1 MIKALRALAA
11 CLAIVTVA
19 AACAKAGSAGP
30 NLKPID
36 LYAAE
41 PTPADVKSMLGDSMW
56 WPGPP
61 LFGVRPLD
69 SASMPMT
76 ERFHVTQR
84 WSHIGTAET
93 FDVEFT
99 QWNSTAIAT
108 TQMNDLKTNLGPSAS
123 GAKAG
128 DQVLYY
134 GLQGNGA
141 APYQTVTFIRV
152 GSVITT
158 VTWALKDG
166 FPKLD
171 QLGKIANRVAARLK
185 NAQAGKLH
193 TPPLSTADMQKL
205 PPKGPDLTLL
215 GGVKLPVESIVVML
229 NFAAPETLSGLLRTA
244 GADTVVFGDYVLDTD
259 THMEVRA
266 AVLDFSSSQYATDW
280 VDALRGSAN
289 VDTNGIASFYDNTT
303 GQYFSLFTAGPRGAM
318 LVCRSTADGEAASRA
333 CESPMARVAPAWQ
346 ANLNG

>member
-1 MIKALRALAA
+1 
-11 CLAIVTVA
+11 
-19 AACAKAGSAGP
+19 
-30 NLKPID
+30 
-36 LYAAE
+36 
-41 PTPADVKSMLGDSMW
+41 MLGDSMW

-69 SASMPMT
+69 AASMPMT
-76 ERFHVTQR
+76 ERFHVTRR

-93 FDVEFT
+93 FDVGFT
-99 QWNSTAIAT
+99 QWSSTSTAT
-108 TQMNDLKTNLGPSAS
+108 TQMNTLKSNLGTSAN

-141 APYQTVTFIRV
+141 APYQTVTFVRV
-152 GSVITT
+152 GAVVATI
-158 VTWALKDG
+158 TWALKDG

-171 QLGKIANRVAARLK
+171 QLGKIANRVVARLK
-185 NAQAGKLH
+185 NAQSGKVR
-193 TPPLSTADMQKL
+193 TSPLSTADAAKL

-244 GADTVVFGDYVLDTD
+244 GADSVVFGDYVLDTD

-266 AVLDFSSSQYATDW
+266 AVMDFTTSQYATDW
-280 VDALRGSAN
+280 IDALRGSAM
-289 VDTNGIASFYDNTT
+289 VDSNGIASFFDNSS

-318 LVCRSTADGEAASRA
+318 MVCRSTADGEAASRA
-333 CESPMARVAPAWQ
+333 CESPLARVAPAWQ
-346 ANLNG
+346 ASLNG